1 MLRPWTLLAA
11 VLAVLVALPVAP
23 AVAKRTVPRGFYA
36 VMWDRDVTKA
46 PGAEQDAQWALMAR
60 SGVESVRTV
69 FSWAQAQPEPL
80 VTDFTYTDRVVGL
93 AAAHNIDLL
102 PVVRTTPAWA
112 ALNPFAHGSPPR
124 DPADYSAY
132 LRLLIERYGP
142 DGSFWAE
149 HPELPRRPVR
159 HWQIWNEPH
168 LNIWWNVDG
177 RRKSAWVPEYAGLL
191 KAAKATVDA
200 ADPGAKVVLAAL
212 ADYAWDHLERL
223 NRHGVGR
230 HYDVAAINLF
240 TARPQ
245 FVMRGVRFFRR
256 EMRRGGAGRKPLWL
270 TESTWPAGKGR
281 VTRPG
286 TAWQRAWYTTD
297 AGMAQRVRGIYSI
310 ARKNRRRFKIGR
322 VFWYTWSSAYRED
335 DLFDYAGLIRFS
347 GGEYE
352 ARPALAA
359 YVASARR
366 SQGCTKTAEGLCE
379 AR

>member
-1 MLRPWTLLAA
+1 MPRLSILLATA
-11 VLAVLVALPVAP
+11 LVALVAMPAAP
-23 AVAKRTVPRGFYA
+23 ALAKRSVPRGFYA
-36 VMWDRDVTKA
+36 VMWDRDATKA
-46 PGAEQDAQWALMAR
+46 PLAEQEAQWALMAR

-69 FSWAQAQPEPL
+69 FSWALAQPEPL
-80 VTDFTYTDRVVGL
+80 VTNYTYTDRVVSL

-102 PVVRTTPAWA
+102 PVVRTTPSWA
-112 ALNPFAHGSPPR
+112 ALNPFAPGSPPR
-124 DPADYSAY
+124 DPADYTAY

-142 DGSFWAE
+142 NGSFWAE

-177 RRKSAWVPEYAGLL
+177 RGKFAWVPEYANLL
-191 KAAKATVDA
+191 KASKAAIDA

-212 ADYAWDHLERL
+212 ADYAWDHLGRL
-223 NRHGVGR
+223 NRHRIGR
-230 HYDVAAINLF
+230 YYDVAAINLF
-240 TARPQ
+240 TSRPG

-256 EMRRGGAGRKPLWL
+256 AMRRGGAARKPVWL

-281 VTRPG
+281 VVRPG

-297 AGMAQRVRGIYSI
+297 AGMAKRVRGIYSV
-310 ARKNRRRFKIGR
+310 ARKNRQRFRIGR

-352 ARPALAA
+352 PRPALAA

-366 SQGCTKTAEGLCE
+366 SQGCTKSAEGICE
-379 AR
+379 GR